1 MTTFGQQPGQPTN
14 APAELKDPTT
24 QGLSPKAPSAAAGA
38 VAAPGLARL
47 IALLFDVELP
57 EGAEAA
63 ILLILSGIGGLAGAY
78 AGKVGVVRK
87 S

>member
-1 MTTFGQQPGQPTN
+1 MTTFGQQTPEADVQ
-14 APAELKDPTT
+14 LKDPTT

-47 IALLFDVELP
+47 IAFLFDVELP

-63 ILLILSGIGGLAGAY
+63 ILLILSGLGGLAGAY